1 MDLETIIME
10 LVVNGGNARS
20 LALEAVDA
28 ASRKDFETA
37 KKKLE
42 ACDEALRK
50 AHEFQT
56 DVIRAEAAGEETV
69 PVSLILVHGQDH
81 LMNAMTVRDLA
92 EQMIRM
98 YDIMF
103 GRLDGG
109 I

>member
-1 MDLETIIME
+1 MDLESIIME

-28 ASRKDFETA
+28 ASRKDFDAARE
-37 KKKLE
+37 KLE
-42 ACDEALRK
+42 ACDEALRR

-56 DVIRAEAAGEETV
+56 DMISAEAAGDGVV
-69 PVSLILVHGQDH
+69 PVSLVLVHGQDH

-98 YDIMF
+98 YRIMYQM
-103 GRLDGG
+103 
-109 I
+109 